1 MRLHSPR
8 RIHDFPLAVQYIDSY
23 TILVLYIHYGLF
35 VGFPCPRRT
44 LLTAATEPS
53 IHGAHTR
60 GYLNCLRRVMVGCE
74 FHSFSFILRLIKS
87 DSGVSALSPN
97 RQQLTTST
105 ITSNNINRYSLAQ
118 MRYTDSHEIHGT
130 PRGNTVHR
138 RFGVS
143 YLNDTTVISGH
154 NHGYIGIVHDTGRDD
169 PDQYRMLYFK
179 LNHSGRGEFF
189 SASESFLV
197 IVDPSVSHTHRR
209 KSIHCNR
216 SA

>member
-1 MRLHSPR
+1 M
-8 RIHDFPLAVQYIDSY
+8 
-23 TILVLYIHYGLF
+23 LYIHYGLF
-35 VGFPCPRRT
+35 VGFPCPRCT

-74 FHSFSFILRLIKS
+74 FYSFSFILGLIKW
-87 DSGVSALSPN
+87 DSGISALSPN

-105 ITSNNINRYSLAQ
+105 ITSNNLNRYSLAQ

-189 SASESFLV
+189 SASSFLV
-197 IVDPSVSHTHRR
+197 IADRSGPITASVTHTVVSPFTAIVLGES
-209 KSIHCNR
+209 SIFPR
-216 SA
+216 QPGWLLESQSF